1 MEIRTFRGRELG
13 TVMGLVRNAYGEEAM
28 IVNTRYLSDR
38 SVEVEVAIESTK
50 QETPAPFVRPLVRL
64 TDARLQNEHPAVDLL
79 RSAGVRA
86 PLLAKIE
93 TRLSSVRPLQE
104 SLTMALAESLQF
116 DSSLAPQRPGD
127 PRVVALVGPTGVG
140 KTTTLAKLA
149 AQLRLAFDI
158 KIAFISADSFRVGA
172 AHQLQSYATLLKIPC
187 RTVCP
192 PGARRV
198 GAAMV
203 ESIDEALAEFRGE
216 DLILVDTA
224 GTSARD
230 RERLT
235 LLQESLGEGEQI
247 ERILVL
253 QAPSNDRDL
262 ADIAESFAR
271 LHYSRV
277 IVTKVDES
285 SNLGPVLNLANQLRK
300 PLAFVCGGQR
310 VPEDI
315 EPASA
320 ERLAWM
326 LTSRFN

>member
-1 MEIRTFRGRELG
+1 MEIRTFRGKELG
-13 TVMGLVRNAYGEEAM
+13 AVMGHVRTMLGEEAM
-28 IVNTRYLSDR
+28 IVNTRYLPDK
-38 SVEVEVAIESTK
+38 SVEVEVAV
-50 QETPAPFVRPLVRL
+50 ETAAPVARAPFVAPLVRL
-64 TDARLQNEHPAVDLL
+64 TDARIADEHPAVDLL

-86 PLLAKIE
+86 PLLPRIE
-93 TRLSSVRPLQE
+93 SRLSSTLPLSETLPQ
-104 SLTMALAESLQF
+104 ALAASLAF

-158 KIAFISADSFRVGA
+158 KIGFISADSFRVGA

-203 ESIDEALAEFRGE
+203 ESIDEAIEEFRGM

-230 RERLT
+230 RERLQ
-235 LLQESLGEGEQI
+235 LLQESLGEGEHI
-247 ERILVL
+247 ERVLVV

-262 ADIAESFAR
+262 ADVAESFAR
-271 LHYSRV
+271 LHFSRL
-277 IVTKVDES
+277 IVTKIDES
-285 SNLGPVLNLANQLRK
+285 AHLGPVLNLANQLKK
-300 PLAFVCGGQR
+300 PLAFLCSGQR

-320 ERLAWM
+320 ERVSWM

>member
-13 TVMGLVRNAYGEEAM
+13 TVMGLVRNAYGEEAL

-38 SVEVEVAIESTK
+38 SVEVEVAVESTK
-50 QETPAPFVRPLVRL
+50 QVTPAPFVRPPVRL
-64 TDARLQNEHPAVDLL
+64 TEARLQNEHPAVDLL
-79 RSAGVRA
+79 RGVGVRA

-93 TRLSSVRPLQE
+93 TRLSTVRPLQE

-262 ADIAESFAR
+262 ADTAESFAR